1 MQLHKRESRT
11 CLMVNDFITVNIYSL
26 KFFKMIFICKIVGDQ
41 EAAFKQHSEAM
52 KIIEFSSRMLAL
64 KDNWIETLGAS
75 RTAILQRVD
84 GLQKENRKLIKA
96 RCNKIMLSVSLNW
109 RMKGKTNKC
118 ISKGLNTSN
127 PCVHS
132 SACAS

>member
-1 MQLHKRESRT
+1 
-11 CLMVNDFITVNIYSL
+11 
-26 KFFKMIFICKIVGDQ
+26 MIFICKIVGDQ

-84 GLQKENRKLIKA
+84 GLQKENRKLKE
-96 RCNKIMLSVSLNW
+96 RLNSVQQERDRLLQD
-109 RMKGKTNKC
+109 
-118 ISKGLNTSN
+118 LNTLQQDHAQCLAELEAERKDKQMYQQRSE
-127 PCVHS
+127 HI
-132 SACAS
+132 